1 MTKYFKKIIYILTIL
16 LSLLGI
22 IFSLLN
28 IISYFIDQKNNNNQL
43 SNVKDIAK
51 IKEINDNTK
60 TLNSNNKDKTDPY
73 WEYIKMNLI
82 DVDFDSLEKVNSDI
96 KGWIKVN
103 GTNINYPFV
112 QTNNND
118 YYLNHSLDKTKN
130 IGGWVFL
137 DYRNN
142 LSDTTDKNTI
152 IYAHGMRNKTMF
164 GTLKN
169 IFSNDW
175 LNDTNNHVVKI
186 STRYEDTLWQ
196 VFSVYKIT
204 TTNDYLKINFN
215 NDSKF
220 ENFNNMIISRSI
232 YKFNTKIS
240 KDDRILTLS
249 TCYNDTEKVVLHA
262 KLIKWKE
269 KKS

>member
-118 YYLNHSLDKTKN
+118 YYLNH
-130 IGGWVFL
+130 
-137 DYRNN
+137 
-142 LSDTTDKNTI
+142 
-152 IYAHGMRNKTMF
+152 
-164 GTLKN
+164 
-169 IFSNDW
+169 
-175 LNDTNNHVVKI
+175 
-186 STRYEDTLWQ
+186 
-196 VFSVYKIT
+196 
-204 TTNDYLKINFN
+204 
-215 NDSKF
+215 
-220 ENFNNMIISRSI
+220 
-232 YKFNTKIS
+232 
-240 KDDRILTLS
+240 
-249 TCYNDTEKVVLHA
+249 
-262 KLIKWKE
+262 
-269 KKS
+269 